1 MFVNPEDAMHRC
13 ILGVARS
20 AMVAALFALATQAQA
35 VTEIQW
41 WHSMDA
47 KLNDKV
53 NELAEKFNAGQKDYH
68 VTAVY
73 KGQYDESMTA
83 AIAAYRAGNPPQ
95 IVQVFE
101 VGTATMMA
109 AKGAVKPVYKLMAEA
124 GEKLDPK
131 SFLGAVASYYSDTQ
145 GHLISMPFNSSTQ
158 VLYINKDAFKK
169 AGLDPNQP
177 PKTWPEVGAAA
188 EKLKASGMPCGFTT
202 GWQSWVQ
209 LESFSAWHNVP
220 FSTNENGLGGPDT
233 RLEFNGPLQVKHI
246 RTLGEWAKKGTFTY
260 AGRKDEPRAKFN
272 SGECGMITTSSGS
285 YSNIK
290 ASAKFDW
297 AVATLPYWPDVKGA
311 PQNTI
316 IGGATL
322 WVLNQKDPA
331 VYKGI
336 AKFFTFLS
344 SPEVQADWHQTTGYV
359 PITLAAYELTRKQGF
374 YDKNPGTDIAIKEL
388 TNKPPTPNSK
398 GLRLGNF
405 VQIRNII
412 DEELESVWSGQK
424 SAKVALD
431 DAVKR
436 GNEQIDRFRK
446 ANP

>member
-1 MFVNPEDAMHRC
+1 MTHRIKRVAC
-13 ILGVARS
+13 IA
-20 AMVAALFALATQAQA
+20 AALTLAGMATAAQA
-35 VTEIQW
+35 VVEIQW
-41 WHSMDA
+41 WHSMTG

-53 NELAEKFNAGQKDYH
+53 DEIANKFNASQTEYK
-68 VTAVY
+68 VNPVY

-109 AKGAVKPVYKLMAEA
+109 AKGAVKPVYQLMAEA
-124 GEKLDPK
+124 HEKFDPK
-131 SFLGAVASYYSDTQ
+131 AFLGAVYSYYSDTS

-158 VLYINKDAFKK
+158 VLYINDDAFKK
-169 AGLDPNQP
+169 AGLDPANP
-177 PKTWPEVGAAA
+177 PKTWPEVGVVA
-188 EKLKASGMPCGFTT
+188 EKLKASGAACGFTT

-220 FSTNENGLGGPDT
+220 FGTLQNGFGGLGT
-233 RLEFNGPLQVKHI
+233 RLDFNGPLQVRHI
-246 RTLGEWAKKGTFTY
+246 QNLADWAKKGTFTY
-260 AGRKDEPRAKFN
+260 AGRKDEPLAKFT

-290 ASAKFDW
+290 ANAKFAW
-297 AVATLPYWPDVKGA
+297 RVATLPYYADVKGA

-344 SPEVQADWHQTTGYV
+344 SPEIQADWHQSTGYV
-359 PITLAAYELTRKQGF
+359 PITLAAYELTKKQGF
-374 YDKNPGTDIAIKEL
+374 YEKNPGTDIAIKEL
-388 TNKPPTPNSK
+388 TNKPPTANSK
-398 GLRLGNF
+398 GVRFGNF
-405 VQIRNII
+405 VQIRNIN

-424 SAKVALD
+424 TAKQALD
-431 DAVKR
+431 EAVKR
-436 GNEQIDRFRK
+436 GNEQLERFQK
-446 ANP
+446 ANM

>member
-1 MFVNPEDAMHRC
+1 MHSRT
-13 ILGVARS
+13 LGLARGVTVA
-20 AMVAALFALATQAQA
+20 VLLGLATLAQA
-35 VTEIQW
+35 STEIQW
-41 WHSMDA
+41 WHSMTG

-53 NELAEKFNAGQKDYH
+53 NELAEKFNASQRDYH

-109 AKGAVKPVYKLMAEA
+109 AKGAVKPVYQLMAEA
-124 GEKLDPK
+124 GEKFDPK
-131 SFLGAVASYYSDTQ
+131 SFLGAVSSYYSDTQ

-188 EKLKASGMPCGFTT
+188 EKLKASGMACGFTT

-220 FSTNENGLGGPDT
+220 FSTEENGLGGPDT
-233 RLEFNGPLQVKHI
+233 RLEFNGPLQVRHI
-246 RTLGEWAKKGTFTY
+246 QTLGDWAKKGTFTY
-260 AGRKDEPRAKFN
+260 AGRKDEPLAAFT

-285 YSNIK
+285 YANIK
-290 ASAKFDW
+290 ANAKFDW
-297 AVATLPYWPDVKGA
+297 SVGTLPYWPDVAGA

-322 WVLNQKDPA
+322 WVLNQKDPN

-374 YDKNPGTDIAIKEL
+374 YEKNPGTDIAIKEL

-424 SAKVALD
+424 TAKAALD

-436 GNEQIDRFRK
+436 GNEQLDRFRK

>member
-1 MFVNPEDAMHRC
+1 MKSGNAKWLRAVLA
-13 ILGVARS
+13 
-20 AMVAALFALATQAQA
+20 AALFASATQAQA

-41 WHSMDA
+41 WHSMTG
-47 KLNDKV
+47 KLNDIV
-53 NELAEKFNAGQKDYH
+53 NDIAAKFNASQTDYK
-68 VTAVY
+68 VTAIY

-109 AKGAVKPVYKLMAEA
+109 AQGAVKPVYQIMAEQH
-124 GEKLDPK
+124 EPFDPK
-131 SFLGAVASYYSDTQ
+131 GFLGAVSSYYSDTS

-158 VLYINKDAFKK
+158 VLYINDDAFKK
-169 AGLDPNQP
+169 AGLDPAKP
-177 PKTWPEVGAAA
+177 PKTWPEVEQASA
-188 EKLKASGMPCGFTT
+188 KLKASGAACGFTT

-220 FSTNENGLGGPDT
+220 FASLQNGFGGLGT
-233 RLEFNGPLQVKHI
+233 RLQFNGPVQVKHI
-246 RTLGEWAKKGTFTY
+246 QNLADWAKKGEFTY
-260 AGRKDEPRAKFN
+260 KGRKDEPLASFT
-272 SGECGMITTSSGS
+272 SGECAMITTSSGS
-285 YSNIK
+285 YANIK
-290 ASAKFDW
+290 ASAKFAW
-297 AVATLPYWPDVKGA
+297 RVATLPYYADVKGA

-322 WVLNQKDPA
+322 WVLNQKNKDM
-331 VYKGI
+331 YKGI

-344 SPEVQADWHQTTGYV
+344 SPAVQSDWHQKTGYV
-359 PITLAAYELTRKQGF
+359 PITLAAYDLTRKQGF
-374 YDKNPGTDIAIKEL
+374 YESNPGTDIAIKEL
-388 TNKPPTPNSK
+388 TNKPPTANSK

-424 SAKVALD
+424 NAKQALD
-431 DAVKR
+431 EAVKR
-436 GNEQIDRFRK
+436 GNEQIERFQK
-446 ANP
+446 ANSN

>member
-1 MFVNPEDAMHRC
+1 MHSRT
-13 ILGVARS
+13 LGLARGVTVA
-20 AMVAALFALATQAQA
+20 VLLGLATLAQA
-35 VTEIQW
+35 STEIQW
-41 WHSMDA
+41 WHSMTG

-53 NELAEKFNAGQKDYH
+53 NELAEKFNASQKDYH

-83 AIAAYRAGNPPQ
+83 AIAAYRAGDPPQ

-109 AKGAVKPVYKLMAEA
+109 AKGAVKPVYQLMAES
-124 GEKLDPK
+124 GEKFDPK
-131 SFLGAVASYYSDTQ
+131 SFLGAVSSYYSDTQ

-188 EKLKASGMPCGFTT
+188 EKLKASGMACGFTT

-220 FSTNENGLGGPDT
+220 FSTEENGLGGPDT
-233 RLEFNGPLQVKHI
+233 RLEFNGPLQVRHI
-246 RTLGEWAKKGTFTY
+246 QTLGDWAKKGTFTY
-260 AGRKDEPRAKFN
+260 AGRKDEPLAAFT

-285 YSNIK
+285 YANIK
-290 ASAKFDW
+290 ANAKFDW
-297 AVATLPYWPDVKGA
+297 SVGTLPYWPDVAGA

-322 WVLNQKDPA
+322 WVLKQKDPN

-374 YDKNPGTDIAIKEL
+374 YEKNPGTDIAIKEL

-424 SAKVALD
+424 TAKAALD

-436 GNEQIDRFRK
+436 GNEQLDRFRK

>member
-1 MFVNPEDAMHRC
+1 MHRRK
-13 ILGVARS
+13 LGVVRGAI
-20 AMVAALFALATQAQA
+20 VAALFGLATQAQA

-41 WHSMDA
+41 WHSMTD

-53 NELAEKFNAGQKDYH
+53 NQLAAKFNASQTDYH

-109 AKGAVKPVYKLMAEA
+109 AKGAVKPVYQLMAEA
-124 GEKLDPK
+124 GEKFDPNV
-131 SFLGAVASYYSDTQ
+131 FLGAVASYYSDTQ

-158 VLYINKDAFKK
+158 VLYLNKEAFKK

-177 PKTWPEVGAAA
+177 PRTWLEVGVAA
-188 EKLKASGMPCGFTT
+188 EKLKASGMACGFTT

-209 LESFSAWHNVP
+209 LESFSAWHNLP
-220 FSTNENGLGGPDT
+220 FSTKENGFGGLDT
-233 RLEFNGPLQVKHI
+233 RLEFNGPVQVRHI
-246 RTLGEWAKKGTFTY
+246 QTLSDWAKKGTFTY
-260 AGRKDEPRAKFN
+260 AGRKDEPLAKFT

-285 YSNIK
+285 YGNIK
-290 ASAKFDW
+290 GNAKFDW

-322 WVLNQKDPA
+322 WVLNQKDPG

-344 SPEVQADWHQTTGYV
+344 SPEVQADWHQSTGYV

-374 YDKNPGTDIAIKEL
+374 YDKNPGTDVAIKEL
-388 TNKPPTPNSK
+388 TNKPPTSNSR

-424 SAKVALD
+424 TAQAALD

-436 GNEQIDRFRK
+436 GDQQIERFQR